1 MYRFIPTVSGGR
13 PSEEHMSE
21 FTCRERDGIRLWV
34 HERIQPADPAKDIV
48 IDKYSL
54 FFLAP
59 WLAVRNA
66 AEIQPF

>member
-1 MYRFIPTVSGGR
+1 
-13 PSEEHMSE
+13 MSE